1 MVLLAQLLVTD
12 GGLLQRRSSG
22 PLARPGGQTLSKPRA
37 TRARRGSR
45 AISTQLCRLLA
56 TLPYHRAPARQRP
69 RALASHR
76 AGLLHC
82 GLHGTSEGHAVHSP
96 SPVSPSHLLLK
107 GYACTCTPS
116 LRGKAPGPRADMALR
131 VCWICGCQEDRIR
144 LGANDTRPSC
154 MNVRGLP
161 CQYDGRDSLSP
172 YSPASHSVAAPLD
185 RLYTAAGTGSSQ
197 AQQPATP
204 GLRVARGMSGDGQV
218 IRPESSAGARAQVSH
233 NGAGWLEQSDPL
245 ASGSNSGAL
254 PGGRPTSDGGAGSG
268 AGAGVPIELRP
279 WACRRARQR
288 AAAARRQQASAPRD
302 AADHPIS
309 TPKAASPTLADVGGT
324 SPGPTRASPSAYASA
339 STPTRP
345 GAAYPMEV
353 IAVPREGQEA
363 LLMRPCIDCGR
374 RTGSFCDWCLAADR
388 LPDEEWVTGQHTP
401 LCTVCDR
408 QHDRCHRCRG
418 LIWAT
423 PPPHGA

>member
-1 MVLLAQLLVTD
+1 M
-12 GGLLQRRSSG
+12 
-22 PLARPGGQTLSKPRA
+22 
-37 TRARRGSR
+37 
-45 AISTQLCRLLA
+45 
-56 TLPYHRAPARQRP
+56 
-69 RALASHR
+69 
-76 AGLLHC
+76 
-82 GLHGTSEGHAVHSP
+82 HSP
-96 SPVSPSHLLLK
+96 SPVSPPHLLLK
-107 GYACTCTPS
+107 GYACTCPLLS
-116 LRGKAPGPRADMALR
+116 RGDVPGPRADMALR
-131 VCWICGCQEDRIR
+131 VCWICGCQENTSR

-154 MNVRGLP
+154 MNARGLP
-161 CQYDGRDSLSP
+161 CQYDGRDTLSP
-172 YSPASHSVAAPLD
+172 YSSAAHAAAVPPDQLH
-185 RLYTAAGTGSSQ
+185 TAAGTGSSQ

-204 GLRVARGMSGDGQV
+204 GLQGTLDTSGDGQA
-218 IRPESSAGARAQVSH
+218 IRPESSAGARAKVSH
-233 NGAGWLEQSDPL
+233 HRTDWLEQSDPL
-245 ASGSNSGAL
+245 ASGSNSGDP
-254 PGGRPTSDGGAGSG
+254 PGRRPTSDGGAGSG
-268 AGAGVPIELRP
+268 AGAGVPIEQRH

-302 AADHPIS
+302 AAGHPTS
-309 TPKAASPTLADVGGT
+309 TPNTASPIQADVGGT
-324 SPGPTRASPSAYASA
+324 SPGFTQASPSAYASA

-418 LIWAT
+418 LVWAA
-423 PPPHGA
+423 PPPHGAGWQ